1 MIRSGSHNRNQKAA
15 SLFLALLFVSAFLI
29 TSLAAPPFA
38 NASEPSRWRYGG
50 SLGFGGSGIAQAVKL
65 NGSYQVVERS
75 EGPGIFSVFV
85 DRFLSDYYNLAFE
98 HSRGFTLG
106 PFGMGSSFTGLALRY
121 YFWGP
126 GSTVPKVD
134 GTETVLLVKRF
145 TPYAGVAT
153 GVASAEIKRD
163 NDLVSS
169 VSGSGVFMG
178 IRVGADYPMSPG
190 WGLRPELTFS
200 TTFYQDPLL
209 PSTLSESSIGCGAY
223 VFF

>member
-1 MIRSGSHNRNQKAA
+1 MIRSGSHSESRKSASGLFAPLLAA
-15 SLFLALLFVSAFLI
+15 AFSVAFLLGN
-29 TSLAAPPFA
+29 TSAQ
-38 NASEPSRWRYGG
+38 ASEPSRWRYGG
-50 SLGFGGSGIAQAVKL
+50 SMGFGGSGIAQAVSL
-65 NGSYQVVERS
+65 NGTSQVVERS
-75 EGPGIFSVFV
+75 EGPGIFSLFV
-85 DRFLSDYYNLAFE
+85 DRFISDYYNIALE

-106 PFGMGSSFTGLALRY
+106 PFSMGSSFTGLALRY

-153 GVASAEIKRD
+153 GVATAEIKRD
-163 NDLVSS
+163 NDLVPS

-190 WGLRPELTFS
+190 WGIRPELTFS
-200 TTFYQDPLL
+200 TTFYQSPLL
-209 PSTLSESSIGCGAY
+209 PATLSESSIGCGIY
-223 VFF
+223 VFM